1 MQQTGETR
9 DAIIDDNNKLLEN
22 IINANKERKEKYW
35 IVIFAKPGKGY
46 VAGRPALT
54 QFIKP
59 YKTKPTSKVGQIL
72 AEVDNVKGTVVWEI
86 NMPDV
91 PFAYE
96 DLPGGKHISGG
107 QTIIE
112 TTKIGS
118 SYVL

>member
-9 DAIIDDNNKLLEN
+9 DALIGDNNKILEN

-35 IVIFAKPGKGY
+35 IVIFAKPAKGH
-46 VAGRPALT
+46 VDGRPALS

-59 YKTKPTSKVGQIL
+59 YNTKPTSKVGQIL
-72 AEVDNVKGTVVWEI
+72 AEVDNLKGTIFWEI

-96 DLPGGKHISGG
+96 SLPGGKQISGG
-107 QTIIE
+107 HTIIE
-112 TTKIGS
+112 TTKIAS

>member
-9 DAIIDDNNKLLEN
+9 DAIIESNNKILED

-35 IVIFAKPGKGY
+35 IVIFAKPAKGH
-46 VAGRPALT
+46 VDGLPTLT

-59 YKTKPTSKVGQIL
+59 YNKKPTSKVGQIL

-96 DLPGGKHISGG
+96 YLPGGKHISGG
-107 QTIIE
+107 HTIIE